1 MAKTMTEVELLRQIL
16 KSFNINNERYLN
28 KTLQTTYINLS
39 INVKRIDRVDNI
51 ANIIYGFSEEEFISI
66 KRFFGLLEEEEEEN
80 EDYFS
85 GFVQEIKDKQL
96 STPQGVLDD
105 KFSEKFSEHIRLCC
119 FQRDFMM
126 KISQTADA
134 TASRAKELAKE
145 TKNSVDITIE
155 TISKMDN
162 LVERT
167 ERVVENTNKTAD
179 EALKVSQEAKVMS
192 ENAKISA
199 DNASRLSQD
208 SKNIMDEVSD
218 TKTSIY
224 GEFIAILGVFTAIAF
239 VLMGSIQTFGTVF
252 SKVDNPSSASM
263 GYAVEAGAVF
273 LIIIITIV
281 IVLFTGMNRVLSKSK
296 TFPWWVVY
304 IVISV
309 ILLLVLVGLALL
321 YR

>member
-1 MAKTMTEVELLRQIL
+1 MAKTITEVELLRLIL
-16 KSFNINNERYLN
+16 KSFNINNESYLN

-39 INVKRIDRVDNI
+39 INVKSIDRVDNI

-66 KRFFGLLEEEEEEN
+66 KRFFGLLEEEN

-85 GFVQEIKDKQL
+85 GFVEEIKDKQL

-134 TASRAKELAKE
+134 TASRAKELAKA

-273 LIIIITIV
+273 LIIIITII